1 MTPASKAARA
11 REIDQAALDIGRAD
25 QDRERYLKREKD
37 REPKIAS
44 AAFGWPGIEPKWTH
58 GGKDGVGTAYAAS
71 SRIWFTLWNGII
83 TEVYYP
89 TVDHPQIRDLQYLIT
104 DGKTFFQ
111 EEKRHLKS
119 QCERLSGHALGYRY
133 TNADPDGRYTIVKEI
148 ITDPHLG
155 CILQHTRLTGDEAF
169 ISKLHFYALCAP
181 HLQVGGW
188 GNDGYVIEVAG
199 RKVLMAQKKGIW
211 LALGGT
217 VHFSRASCG
226 YVGRSDGW
234 TDLADN
240 FQMDWEFD
248 QASDG
253 NIALTGELDLEKKR
267 EFTIGLAFGDTEH
280 CAITTLF
287 QALGVPFKEHHR
299 RYTEQ
304 WERSSARLTPLE
316 SISAD
321 NGNLYHSSFSL
332 LRAHEDKSYPGAFI
346 ASLSIPWGEAK
357 SDEDNGGYHLVWT
370 RDMVNSASAML
381 AAGDSVTPLRALIY
395 LAVAQQEDGG
405 FPQNFWVDGG
415 PYWRGIQLDEVAFPI
430 LLAWQLNRQKAL
442 QDFDPYP
449 MIARAAAYLVRHGPV
464 TQQERWE
471 EASGYSPSTLASNI
485 AALICAACFFRER
498 HDKPT
503 AEFLEEYAD
512 FLNSHVESWTVTTQ
526 GSLVPGISCHYIR
539 ILPESVDN
547 AQPEEDPNRGVLAIA
562 NRPPDAQHEFPAK
575 DIVDAGFLE
584 LVRYGIRKASD
595 PVVVDSL
602 HVVDAVLKV
611 DTPFGSCWHRYNNDG
626 YGQRED
632 GGPFVNW
639 GKGRAWPLLAGER
652 GHYEL
657 AAGHDTKALIR
668 AMEGFSSHAGLLPEQ
683 VWDEKDRPEVYMFLG
698 RPTGSAMPLMWAH
711 AEYVKLLRSV
721 SDGRVFD
728 LVPEVSDRYLS
739 VPNNRQRFE
748 VWKHNRQV
756 RRVQN
761 GHTLRVQVPAPFRLH
776 WTCDEWHTVKD
787 TPSSGTVLGIEF
799 VDIPIAAAQRAPAR
813 FTFFWTKRNAWE
825 GRDYVVEIG
834 G

>member
-1 MTPASKAARA
+1 MTPASKAVRA
-11 REIDQAALDIGRAD
+11 RKIAQIARDAGRTG
-25 QDRERYLKREKD
+25 QDRKHY
-37 REPKIAS
+37 PKHEYDGKSKEAS
-44 AAFGWPGIEPKWTH
+44 TAFGWPGIEPKWTH
-58 GGKDGVGTAYAAS
+58 GGKDGVGTAYASS

-104 DGKTFFQ
+104 DGKTFFH
-111 EEKRHLKS
+111 EEKRDLKS
-119 QCERLSGHALGYRY
+119 KCERLSAHALGYRC
-133 TNADPDGRYTIVKEI
+133 TNADPGGRYTVVKEI

-155 CILQHTRLTGDEAF
+155 CVLQHTRLTGDDAF
-169 ISKLHFYALCAP
+169 VSNLRFYVLCAP

-188 GNDGYVIEVAG
+188 GNNGYVIEVAG
-199 RKVLMAQKKGIW
+199 RKILMAHKKGIW

-217 VHFSRASCG
+217 TPFFRASCG

-234 TDLADN
+234 TDLAGN

-253 NIALTGELDLEKKR
+253 NIALTGELDLDGRR
-267 EFTIGLAFGDTEH
+267 EFTLGLAFGDTKH
-280 CAITTLF
+280 RAVTTLF
-287 QALGVPFKEHHR
+287 QALGVPFKEHR
-299 RYTEQ
+299 KRYTEQ

-316 SISAD
+316 KASAD
-321 NGNLYHSSFSL
+321 KGSLYQSSFSL

-357 SDEDNGGYHLVWT
+357 SDAGGYHLVWT
-370 RDMVNSASAML
+370 RDMVNSAAAML

-430 LLAWQLNRQKAL
+430 LLAWQLKRQKAL

-485 AALICAACFFRER
+485 AALICAACFFRKR
-498 HDKPT
+498 HDEPT
-503 AEFLEEYAD
+503 AKFLEEYAD
-512 FLNSHVESWTVTTQ
+512 FLETHIESWTVTTQ
-526 GSLVPGISCHYIR
+526 GSLVPGIGRHYIR
-539 ILPESVDN
+539 ILPESVEN
-547 AQPEEDPNRGVLAIA
+547 PQPEDDPNRGVLTIA
-562 NRPPDAQHEFPAK
+562 NRPPDAQNQFPAK

-584 LVRYGIRKASD
+584 LVRYGIRKADD
-595 PVVVDSL
+595 PLMVDSL

-611 DTPFGSCWHRYNNDG
+611 DTSFGPCWHRYNNDG
-626 YGQRED
+626 YGQRDD

-639 GKGRAWPLLAGER
+639 GKGRAWPLLSGER

-657 AAGHDTKALIR
+657 AAGHDTKRLIR
-668 AMEGFSSHAGLLPEQ
+668 AVEGFSSSTGLLPEQ
-683 VWDEKDRPEVYMFLG
+683 VWDEKDRPEIYMLLG

-711 AEYVKLLRSV
+711 AEYIKLLRSV

-728 LVPEVSDRYLS
+728 LIPEVANRYLS
-739 VPNNRQRFE
+739 VSKNRQRFE

-756 RRVQN
+756 RRVEN
-761 GHTLRVQVPAPFRLH
+761 GHTLRVQVAVPFRLH
-776 WTCDEWHTVKD
+776 WTYDEWRTVKD
-787 TPSSGTVLGIEF
+787 TPSSPTALGIEF
-799 VDIPIAAAQRAPAR
+799 VDIAIATAQRAPAR
-813 FTFFWTKRNAWE
+813 FTFFWTKNNSWE
-825 GRDYVVEIG
+825 GRDYVVEIEG
-834 G
+834 